1 MLVTDSCVSLLFL
14 PHLDVISDLLLNKA
28 RQHGIY
34 LLSKTLMSEPIRF
47 ADFQQN
53 TVYNTSERIWR
64 KFLGHS
70 MKSVHK

>member
-1 MLVTDSCVSLLFL
+1 MLVTSSCAALLFL

-34 LLSKTLMSEPIRF
+34 LLSKTPMSEPIRF

-53 TVYNTSERIWR
+53 TVYNMSGRNLAQMFGALHE
-64 KFLGHS
+64 
-70 MKSVHK
+70 V